1 MAECELLSGCIFFN
15 DKMLNMPGLSEMYK
29 NQFCRQDYSKCAR
42 YMVYKEL
49 GKENVPLDLFPNQK
63 ERAEKILSVNE

>member
-15 DKMLNMPGLSEMYK
+15 DKMVNMPGLSAMYK
-29 NQFCRQDYSKCAR
+29 EQFCRQDYSKCAR
-42 YMVYKEL
+42 YRVYQKL

-63 ERAEKILSVNE
+63 ERAEEILSKNK